1 METYRRI
8 TLASL
13 FVTIRDFD
21 KFAASSSIII
31 LDFDVITK
39 KFKVIKR
46 IEVPRG
52 EYTLD
57 NAVNMIIEVNQIY
70 KPSWI
75 YVDRGY
81 GKKNCRLI
89 KILLDLL
96 DYQWAKSVKILK
108 C

>member
-1 METYRRI
+1 M
-8 TLASL
+8 TLAPS
-13 FVTIRDFD
+13 FVTNRDFD
-21 KFAASSSIII
+21 KYQSSSSIII
-31 LDFDVITK
+31 LDFDVIMR

-57 NAVNMIIEVNQIY
+57 NAVNMIIEMNQIY

-81 GKKNCRLI
+81 GEI
-89 KILLDLL
+89 F
-96 DYQWAKSVKILK
+96 AV
-108 C
+108 

>member
-1 METYRRI
+1 METYRRM
-8 TLASL
+8 TLAPS
-13 FVTIRDFD
+13 FVTNRDFD
-21 KFAASSSIII
+21 KYQSSSSIII
-31 LDFDVITK
+31 LDFDVIMR

-57 NAVNMIIEVNQIY
+57 NAVNMIIEMNQIY

-81 GKKNCRLI
+81 GEI
-89 KILLDLL
+89 F
-96 DYQWAKSVKILK
+96 AV
-108 C
+108 

>member
-1 METYRRI
+1 M
-8 TLASL
+8 TLAPS
-13 FVTIRDFD
+13 FVTNRDFD
-21 KFAASSSIII
+21 KYQSSSSIII
-31 LDFDVITK
+31 LDFDVIMI

-57 NAVNMIIEVNQIY
+57 NAVNMIIEMNQIY

-81 GKKNCRLI
+81 GEI
-89 KILLDLL
+89 F
-96 DYQWAKSVKILK
+96 AV
-108 C
+108 

>member
-1 METYRRI
+1 M
-8 TLASL
+8 TLALS
-13 FVTIRDFD
+13 FVTNRDFD
-21 KFAASSSIII
+21 KYQSSSSIII
-31 LDFDVITK
+31 LDFDVIMR

-57 NAVNMIIEVNQIY
+57 NAVNMIIEMNQIY

-81 GKKNCRLI
+81 GEI
-89 KILLDLL
+89 F
-96 DYQWAKSVKILK
+96 AV
-108 C
+108 

>member
-1 METYRRI
+1 METYRRMML
-8 TLASL
+8 TSS

-57 NAVNMIIEVNQIY
+57 NAVNTIIEVNHIY
-70 KPSWI
+70 RPSWI

-81 GKKNCRLI
+81 GKI
-89 KILLDLL
+89 F
-96 DYQWAKSVKILK
+96 AV
-108 C
+108 

>member
-1 METYRRI
+1 MG
-8 TLASL
+8 
-13 FVTIRDFD
+13 VDFD
-21 KFAASSSIII
+21 KYQASSSIII
-31 LDFDVITK
+31 LDFDIDIR

-57 NAVNMIIEVNQIY
+57 NAVKMIIELNDIY

-81 GKKNCRLI
+81 GKK
-89 KILLDLL
+89 
-96 DYQWAKSVKILK
+96 
-108 C
+108 

>member
-1 METYRRI
+1 MM
-8 TLASL
+8 LAPS

-31 LDFDVITK
+31 LDFDVNMK

-57 NAVNMIIEVNQIY
+57 NAVNKVNHIY
-70 KPSWI
+70 RPSWI

-81 GKKNCRLI
+81 GKK
-89 KILLDLL
+89 
-96 DYQWAKSVKILK
+96 
-108 C
+108 

>member
-1 METYRRI
+1 M
-8 TLASL
+8 TLAPS
-13 FVTIRDFD
+13 FVTNRDFD
-21 KFAASSSIII
+21 KYQSSSSIII
-31 LDFDVITK
+31 LDFDVIMK

-57 NAVNMIIEVNQIY
+57 NAVNMIIEMNQIY

-81 GKKNCRLI
+81 GKKNNLI
-89 KILLDLL
+89 LCIYHSCL
-96 DYQWAKSVKILK
+96 VIHN
-108 C
+108 